1 MLIEITKPITK
12 AKLEKVRRALLSKKK
27 KGFNPDPF
35 IGKIKWGGDALSIQ
49 REMRDEWR

>member
-1 MLIEITKPITK
+1 MLIEIKNPITK
-12 AKLEKVRRALLSKKK
+12 AKLEKARRALMSRK

-35 IGKIKWGGDALSIQ
+35 IGKIKWGKDALLIQ